1 MKGTI
6 VNTVTVILGSSIGL
20 YLGARLK
27 DSIKGIMVQGV
38 ALSTILIGMKMGF
51 EVENF
56 LIVIAS
62 IVIGGALG
70 ELWKIEDKIAN
81 VGKYIEAR
89 IGGKGGENFVK
100 GFVLASV
107 IFCVGPMTILG
118 CIQDGLK
125 GDPSILYVKSMLDG
139 LTSIMLSSTLGIGV
153 LFSGVIVF
161 LFQGGLTLLASL
173 LKFLTEGSILSNF
186 TSVGGLIIIA
196 IGIRMLEIKEI
207 KVGNFLPALF
217 VVILLDYGVKV
228 VEALIK

>member
-1 MKGTI
+1 MKGTL
-6 VNTVTVILGSSIGL
+6 VNTATVIIGSSLGL

-27 DSIKGIMVQGV
+27 EPVRKIMVQGV
-38 ALSTILIGMKMGF
+38 ALSTILIGIKMGL
-51 EVENF
+51 EVKNF

-70 ELWKIEDKIAN
+70 EIWRIEDGIAN
-81 VGKYIEAR
+81 IGKYIENK
-89 IGGKGGENFVK
+89 IGGRGGEDFVK

-125 GDPSILYVKSMLDG
+125 GDPNILYVKSTLDG
-139 LTSIMLSSTLGIGV
+139 LTSIMLSSTLG
-153 LFSGVIVF
+153 FGVIFSSIIVL
-161 LFQGGLTLLASL
+161 LFQGGLTLLSSFL
-173 LKFLTEGSILSNF
+173 RFLTEGDILANF

-207 KVGNFLPALF
+207 KVGNFLPSLLI
-217 VVILLDYGVKV
+217 VVLLNYGVQIIGSIV
-228 VEALIK
+228 R

>member
-1 MKGTI
+1 MQGTI
-6 VNTVTVILGSSIGL
+6 VNTITVILGSSIGL
-20 YLGARLK
+20 YLGAKLK
-27 DSIKGIMVQGV
+27 DSIKNIMVQGV

-51 EVENF
+51 KVENF

-70 ELWKIEDKIAN
+70 EIWKIEDKIADL
-81 VGKYIEAR
+81 GRYIEGKM
-89 IGGKGGENFVK
+89 GGKGGENFVK

-118 CIQDGLK
+118 CIQDGLNN
-125 GDPSILYVKSMLDG
+125 DSSILYVKSMLDG

-153 LFSGVIVF
+153 LFSAAIVL
-161 LFQGGLTLLASL
+161 LFQGSLTILASF
-173 LKFLTEGSILSNF
+173 LKFLTEGSILANF

-196 IGIRMLEIKEI
+196 IGIRMLELKEI

-217 VVILLDYGVKV
+217 VVIILDYGVKIV
-228 VEALIK
+228 ASLIK

>member
-6 VNTVTVILGSSIGL
+6 VNTVAVILGSSIGL
-20 YLGARLK
+20 YLGARLRE
-27 DSIKGIMVQGV
+27 DIKNIMVQGV
-38 ALSTILIGMKMGF
+38 ALSTILIGVKMGL
-51 EVENF
+51 EVKNF

-62 IVIGGALG
+62 MVIGGALG
-70 ELWKIEDKIAN
+70 EIWRIEDGIAN
-81 VGKYIEAR
+81 VGKYIENKL
-89 IGGKGGENFVK
+89 GGRGGENFVK

-153 LFSGVIVF
+153 IFSALIVL
-161 LFQGGLTLLASL
+161 LFQGGLTILASFL
-173 LKFLTEGSILSNF
+173 RFLTEGSILSNF
-186 TSVGGLIIIA
+186 TSLGGLIIIA

-207 KVGNFLPALF
+207 KVGNFLPALA
-217 VVILLDYGVKV
+217 VVIILDYGIKIIGT
-228 VEALIK
+228 LIK

>member
-6 VNTVTVILGSSIGL
+6 VNTITVILGSSIGL

-27 DSIKGIMVQGV
+27 DSIKNIMVQGV

-51 EVENF
+51 KVENF

-70 ELWKIEDKIAN
+70 EIWKIEDKIAN
-81 VGKYIEAR
+81 LGKYIER
-89 IGGKGGENFVK
+89 RMGGKGGENFVK

-118 CIQDGLK
+118 CIQDGLSN
-125 GDPSILYVKSMLDG
+125 DPSILYVKSMLDG

-153 LFSGVIVF
+153 LFSAGIVF
-161 LFQGGLTLLASL
+161 LFQGALTILASF

-196 IGIRMLEIKEI
+196 IGMRMLEIKEI

-217 VVILLDYGVKV
+217 VVVVLDYGVRIV
-228 VEALIK
+228 ASFIK

>member
-1 MKGTI
+1 MKGTL
-6 VNTVTVILGSSIGL
+6 VNTATVIIGSSLGL

-27 DSIKGIMVQGV
+27 EPVRKIMVQGV
-38 ALSTILIGMKMGF
+38 ALSTILIGIKMGL
-51 EVENF
+51 EVKNF

-70 ELWKIEDKIAN
+70 EIWRIEDGIAN
-81 VGKYIEAR
+81 IGKYIENK
-89 IGGKGGENFVK
+89 IGGRGGEDFVK

-125 GDPSILYVKSMLDG
+125 GDPSILYVKSTLDG
-139 LTSIMLSSTLGIGV
+139 LTSIMLSSTLG
-153 LFSGVIVF
+153 FGVIFSSIIVL
-161 LFQGGLTLLASL
+161 LFQGGLTLLSSFL
-173 LKFLTEGSILSNF
+173 RFLTEGDILANF

-207 KVGNFLPALF
+207 KVGNFLPSLLI
-217 VVILLDYGVKV
+217 VVLLNYGVQIIGSIVK
-228 VEALIK
+228 

>member
-1 MKGTI
+1 MQGTI
-6 VNTVTVILGSSIGL
+6 VNTITVILGSSIGL
-20 YLGARLK
+20 YLGAKLK
-27 DSIKGIMVQGV
+27 DSIKNIMVQGV

-51 EVENF
+51 KVENF

-70 ELWKIEDKIAN
+70 EIWKIEDKIADL
-81 VGKYIEAR
+81 GRYIEGKM
-89 IGGKGGENFVK
+89 GGKGGENFVK

-118 CIQDGLK
+118 CIQDGLNN
-125 GDPSILYVKSMLDG
+125 DPSILYVKSMLDG

-153 LFSGVIVF
+153 LFSAAIVL
-161 LFQGGLTLLASL
+161 LFQGSLTILASF
-173 LKFLTEGSILSNF
+173 LKFLTEGSILANF

-196 IGIRMLEIKEI
+196 IGIRMLELKEI

-217 VVILLDYGVKV
+217 VVIILDYGVKIV
-228 VEALIK
+228 ASLIK